1 MQDTCVC
8 CNKEPTPRKSSADT
22 LGWGLLRREYD
33 FQWQEANRRRHQRAV
48 FGKGH
53 GRKLGR
59 REEVKTPTMLSRI
72 KGIPSM
78 PRVQLALWLFLLVFV
93 VLWTV
98 VLTRQSED
106 TLYSDYHQHY
116 RRLG

>member
-1 MQDTCVC
+1 M
-8 CNKEPTPRKSSADT
+8 
-22 LGWGLLRREYD
+22 
-33 FQWQEANRRRHQRAV
+33 

-59 REEVKTPTMLSRI
+59 REEVNAPTMLSRVRA
-72 KGIPSM
+72 IPSM
-78 PRVQLALWLFLLVFV
+78 PHVKQAFWLFLLVFV

-106 TLYSDYHQHY
+106 TLYSDYYHYY